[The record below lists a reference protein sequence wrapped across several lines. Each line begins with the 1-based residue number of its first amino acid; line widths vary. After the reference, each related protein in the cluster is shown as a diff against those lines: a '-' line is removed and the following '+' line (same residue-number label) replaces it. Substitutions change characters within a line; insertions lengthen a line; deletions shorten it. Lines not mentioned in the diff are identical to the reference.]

1 MDTYRDLFQGHNLS
15 GFATPQATRSF
26 FETDATSDQNRLH
39 TMAGKTGLTVSRL
52 GFGTYRLRR
61 GSREHFDAL
70 REALLSGVNVIDTA
84 AHYGDGQSEFVVG
97 RVLKELVDAKRVE
110 REQIVL
116 ISKLGYLQGEALRE
130 YRNGDISYSNVVEHS
145 RTRAHCLSPDFLEA
159 QFERTLRR
167 LGVECLDVLLLS
179 NPELLQSPEDEQSI
193 AAKLEPAF
201 AFLEELRR
209 QGRITAYGISSNA
222 LTRPASDS
230 SALSL
235 SEDIVPI
242 APNMGVVEFPAN
254 LLENDFRFSRLN
266 AGGNLSEYINSREL
280 WSLSNRPFYASH
292 HDLGLVR
299 LTRLVDPPPDD
310 GLSQMAEFNRLLNA
324 LEEVES
330 RVIDA
335 FADRRFR
342 FDERAPAPSGIIRRY
357 QESFLTVEAFHRF
370 LPGMVA
376 AEFQKTTNQL
386 LVLARNERQHYTL
399 EALALRANG
408 AISAWEDYIAVKHH
422 RRMEMVESRLARA
435 APSLADVPL
444 AGQALLFLLGGKVPD
459 TVLVGMRRVAYVRQ
473 LTGILAHELPPPG
486 ELLPMATACEDAI
499 DEALQASDVQG
510 TSAET
515 GPASFV
521 PEV

>member
-1 MDTYRDLFQGHNLS
+1 MDTYRDLFQGHHLS
-15 GFATPQATRSF
+15 GRATPQATASF
-26 FETDATSDQNRLH
+26 FDTDAAGDRNRSH
-39 TMAGKTGLTVSRL
+39 TTAGKTGLTVSRP

-97 RVLKELVDAKRVE
+97 RVLKELVDAKRVA

-130 YRNGDISYSNVVEHS
+130 YRNGDARYTNVIEHS

-179 NPELLQSPEDEQSI
+179 NPELLRSPEDEQSI

-201 AFLEELRR
+201 AFLEDLRR

-222 LTRPASDS
+222 LTRSPSDL

-235 SEDIVPI
+235 SDDIVPI
-242 APNMGVVEFPAN
+242 AANLDVVQFPAN
-254 LLENDFRFSRLN
+254 LVENDFRFSRLS
-266 AGGNLSEYINSREL
+266 ASGNLSEFVRSRGI
-280 WSLSNRPFYASH
+280 WSISNRPFYASH
-292 HDLGLVR
+292 PDLGLVR

-310 GLSQMAEFNRLLNA
+310 GLSQLAEFNRLLNT
-324 LEEVES
+324 LEEIER
-330 RVIDA
+330 RVIEA

-357 QESFLTVEAFHRF
+357 QDSFLTVEAFHRF

-408 AISAWEDYIAVKHH
+408 AISAWENYIAVKHH
-422 RRMEMVESRLARA
+422 RRMELVESRIAQA

-444 AGQALLFLLGGKVPD
+444 AGQALLFLLGGQVPD

-473 LTGILAHELPPPG
+473 LIGILHHAPPLPA
-486 ELLPMATACEDAI
+486 ELLAMATACEDAI
-499 DEALQASDVQG
+499 EEALKPSDVPG
-510 TSAET
+510 ASVEI
-515 GPASFV
+515 GPASLT